1 MAEGYPSQAAA
12 ASIYSDIYE
21 DPMAILI
28 KNPEVER
35 KAREL
40 AVLKGQTITA
50 AIDAALERELAASR
64 PVKRKPTV
72 EEMLEAT
79 HRFRK
84 AVGLDKRTVDTSKAA
99 FDALW
104 EDPLF
109 PDEPS

>member
-1 MAEGYPSQAAA
+1 
-12 ASIYSDIYE
+12 
-21 DPMAILI
+21 MAILI
-28 KNPEVER
+28 KNPETER

-40 AVLKGQTITA
+40 AVLKGKSITA
-50 AIDAALERELAASR
+50 AIDAALERELADAR
-64 PVKRKPTV
+64 PKRRPTV

-84 AVGLDKRTVDTSKAA
+84 AVGLDKRKVDTSKAA